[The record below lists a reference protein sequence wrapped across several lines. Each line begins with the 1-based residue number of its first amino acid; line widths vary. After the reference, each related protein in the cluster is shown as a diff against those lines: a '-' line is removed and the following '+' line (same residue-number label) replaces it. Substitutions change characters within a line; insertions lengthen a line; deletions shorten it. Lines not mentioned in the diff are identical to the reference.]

1 MGVSYVS
8 DQVCAVCNTTK
19 KRFIILSEPI
29 LESNLEFRQ
38 LNIEEAN
45 LIVILKCHHSFT
57 EGVVLKVALY
67 SIIFFKKENN
77 E

>member
-1 MGVSYVS
+1 MSRNVLGKNRLMSQKNINMP

-57 EGVVLKVALY
+57 EVGT
-67 SIIFFKKENN
+67 
-77 E
+77 